1 MSNTTFQAALER
13 TMADERGYV
22 DHPHDRGG
30 ETYWGITRKD
40 NPDWDGWAIVD
51 DYKSRYPGKSQRE
64 LTALLEQNEALTK
77 RVEQQYRKN
86 YWMPWM
92 DNIASALAI
101 ECFDASVNHGPHR
114 AALFL
119 QEALNLLNENGKITP
134 DIAKDGKPGP
144 ATIGALFA
152 ITDRR
157 GLDLVLKCYKL
168 IRGEFFLDICRRD
181 PTQEVF
187 LAGWLNKRV
196 RL

>member
-1 MSNTTFQAALER
+1 MSVFFEALKT

-22 DHPHDRGG
+22 NHPLDRGG
-30 ETYWGITRKD
+30 ETYWGLTRKD
-40 NPDWDGWAIVD
+40 NPDWPGWAIVD
-51 DYKSRYPGKSQRE
+51 EYKAKYPGKSHKE

-77 RVEQQYRKN
+77 MVEAQYRKN
-86 YWMPWM
+86 YWFPWM
-92 DNIASALAI
+92 DKVPAALAI
-101 ECFDASVNHGPHR
+101 ECFDAAVNHGPHW

-119 QEALNLLNENGKITP
+119 QECLNLLNENGKTAP

-144 ATIGALFA
+144 ATLGALDS
-152 ITDRR
+152 ITKRR

-181 PTQEVF
+181 PTQEAF
-187 LAGWLNKRV
+187 LAGWLIKRV